1 MKFYTRKRSSPT
13 VPIISLIDILAI
25 LLIFF
30 IATTTFKKRES
41 LVNVTLPQS
50 SEMEASAE
58 RTQRVALVLTKDE
71 RIALGDRE
79 ISVESLPEALR
90 QFKLANPDGKL
101 ELKADQ
107 EVSIGLLVKIW
118 DAASKAEV
126 KIDEIPLRILLQSGG
141 Q

>member
-1 MKFYTRKRSSPT
+1 MKFYTRKRSNPT

-50 SEMEASAE
+50 SEMEASASE
-58 RTQRVALVLTKDE
+58 SRRVALVLTKDE
-71 RIALGDRE
+71 RIALGDQE
-79 ISVESLPEALR
+79 LSLETLPGALR
-90 QFKLANPDGKL
+90 QFKLVNPEGKL

-107 EVSIGLLVKIW
+107 GVPIGFLVKIW
-118 DAASKAEV
+118 DAASQAEV
-126 KIDEIPLRILLQSGG
+126 EIDEIPLRILLESGG